1 MWNVELEFGEPAE
14 QTETPPRRES
24 TRTRVKPRR
33 YMEEEVHTTQE
44 KAKLSPRNRKRRQSL
59 AKHRDKSTPGMGWT
73 LQTQGGG
80 FRSASSSEAVILEE
94 LVKKKGRKLM

>member
-1 MWNVELEFGEPAE
+1 MEIGEPVDQAG
-14 QTETPPRRES
+14 TPPRRKS
-24 TRTRVKPRR
+24 TRTRVKPQR
-33 YMEEEVHTTQE
+33 YVEEEVHTTQE
-44 KAKLSPRNRKRRQSL
+44 QGRLSPRMRKRRQSL
-59 AKHRDKSTPGMGWT
+59 AKQRDKSTPGMGWT